1 MLSSSDGRVE
11 SELGFAGFGWSER
24 GQSTMAHGGYGRKN
38 TGRAP
43 LGRGGGRGANRG
55 RGVGGVRKEHEKKKA
70 KLVSTKNQIRSIER
84 LLKKELPAEVKEAQQ
99 KRLEEL
105 KLQSDSHARAE
116 LERKM
121 ALRYRRVK
129 FFERRKIERRIR
141 RLEKQQ
147 RALLENLSE
156 DHTTQ
161 LETVAHQLHQLKE
174 DLEYIRFFPKTEK
187 YISLYMGKD
196 DPEVKSKRDQLRERI
211 KANLL
216 AAAAAGHDL
225 EETGSDEEAMDMSED
240 DFFMAGSSG
249 DDADADDEWTD
260 RAGEEKDEIPQELAL
275 PATELAVTQSPVV
288 AEIDSQRRPGKAVK
302 PNKQAVKDQNQKF
315 ARALMPPPPLSS
327 KSPVSFSKST
337 YNVDNKNSNNRPSTL
352 SDATNNN
359 SNAGHKYK
367 NSRASTGSDSAN
379 NTYNAGSRNKNKNI
393 WPSTLPDTSKRPRY
407 QGASSAS
414 GDLGRP
420 RSGQQA
426 RSGPSSSST
435 SYENTKSSVSDGPV
449 QPTKPKRKRRPKKKK
464 T

>member
-1 MLSSSDGRVE
+1 
-11 SELGFAGFGWSER
+11 
-24 GQSTMAHGGYGRKN
+24 MAHGGYGRKN

-43 LGRGGGRGANRG
+43 LGRGGGRGRGG
-55 RGVGGVRKEHEKKKA
+55 RGVGGVRKENEKKKS

-84 LLKKELPAEVKEAQQ
+84 LLKKELPAAVKEAQQ

-105 KLQSDSHARAE
+105 KLQSDSHVRAE

-161 LETVAHQLHQLKE
+161 LETVADQLHQLKE

-196 DPEVKSKRDQLRERI
+196 DPEVKLKRDQLRERI

-225 EETGSDEEAMDMSED
+225 EETGSDEEIMDMSED

-260 RAGEEKDEIPQELAL
+260 RAGEEKDETPLELVL
-275 PATELAVTQSPVV
+275 PASELAVAQPPVVAPVV
-288 AEIDSQRRPGKAVK
+288 AEIDLQRKPGKASK
-302 PNKQAVKDQNQKF
+302 LNKQAVKDQV
-315 ARALMPPPPLSS
+315 RLS
-327 KSPVSFSKST
+327 
-337 YNVDNKNSNNRPSTL
+337 
-352 SDATNNN
+352 
-359 SNAGHKYK
+359 
-367 NSRASTGSDSAN
+367 
-379 NTYNAGSRNKNKNI
+379 
-393 WPSTLPDTSKRPRY
+393 
-407 QGASSAS
+407 
-414 GDLGRP
+414 
-420 RSGQQA
+420 
-426 RSGPSSSST
+426 
-435 SYENTKSSVSDGPV
+435 
-449 QPTKPKRKRRPKKKK
+449 
-464 T
+464 

>member
-1 MLSSSDGRVE
+1 M
-11 SELGFAGFGWSER
+11 
-24 GQSTMAHGGYGRKN
+24 
-38 TGRAP
+38 
-43 LGRGGGRGANRG
+43 
-55 RGVGGVRKEHEKKKA
+55 
-70 KLVSTKNQIRSIER
+70 STKNQIRSIER

-105 KLQSDSHARAE
+105 KLQSDSHVRAE

-147 RALLENLSE
+147 RALLENLSD

-161 LETVAHQLHQLKE
+161 LTAVADQLHDLKE

-196 DPEVKSKRDQLRERI
+196 DPEVKLKRDQLRERI
-211 KANLL
+211 KHNLL

-225 EETGSDEEAMDMSED
+225 EETGSDEEGMDMSED

-260 RAGEEKDEIPQELAL
+260 KSPRAGEEKDELVP
-275 PATELAVTQSPVV
+275 PATELPVPQPPV
-288 AEIDSQRRPGKAVK
+288 NGEIGSQRKPAVVVK
-302 PNKQAVKDQNQKF
+302 PRKQPAGDQNKKF
-315 ARALMPPPPLSS
+315 ARALMPPPPSSS
-327 KSPVSFSKST
+327 KSPISSSKSS
-337 YNVDNKNSNNRPSTL
+337 YNGDNKNRNKRPANLSDTTNNGGNNRFKSNKPSTW
-352 SDATNNN
+352 SDPTNN
-359 SNAGHKYK
+359 
-367 NSRASTGSDSAN
+367 T
-379 NTYNAGSRNKNKNI
+379 TYNNGGNKNKYNNRQA
-393 WPSTLPDTSKRPRY
+393 SLPDSTSKRPRY
-407 QGASSAS
+407 QGASSSAAEH
-414 GDLGRP
+414 GRP
-420 RSGQQA
+420 Q

-435 SYENTKSSVSDGPV
+435 SYENAKSSVSDGPAV